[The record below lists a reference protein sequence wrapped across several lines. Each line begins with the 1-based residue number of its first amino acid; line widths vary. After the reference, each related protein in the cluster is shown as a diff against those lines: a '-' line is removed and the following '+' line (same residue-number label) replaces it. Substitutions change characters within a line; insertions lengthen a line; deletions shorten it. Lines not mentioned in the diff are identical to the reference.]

1 MRKFKKSL
9 AIFLST
15 CLSLSMMSV
24 YSTASVSAASTE
36 TYTYTQVGNS
46 GAKIVFSSNVSYAS
60 VDDTSVA
67 SVTFSDKTV
76 TVTGVS
82 GAVGIAAVTVYA
94 GGTLKTIEVPIG
106 YTTFSF
112 DDDILTVYEGSDT
125 KYEITGINAS
135 NEEYTPEASTDSNGN
150 AVYSNTSTYSLLV
163 NVNKKG
169 GTYVFT
175 GSSDDMAIAVKKEAT
190 GDADLLLCGL
200 DLTSS
205 FTSPLTVKKNSSASV
220 TVTALAGSSNTLTDA
235 DFNNADTYG
244 DTADGGN
251 GTNAEYAES
260 AVIKGKDYA
269 NITLNGTGT
278 LNLVCNTKN
287 AVKVNEYGSL
297 TIEDIDLNITSAKNG
312 ISADNTITVNS
323 GTVTVD
329 AEADAIRT
337 DPDAVDADAGCA
349 GNIFINGG
357 NINIDAGS
365 DGIQSAQDVTIT
377 AGTFDIKTGSGYN
390 DSSFNS
396 DTMSCKGIKA
406 AYSSDSD
413 DTTDTSE
420 STNTITITGGT
431 FNFNTAD
438 DSIHSDGY
446 AVIEGGEF
454 TIYTGDDAVHADTSL
469 TLGKENGT
477 DCGVQFKI
485 ASCYEGLEAGNIYV
499 YSGSYDVIASDDG
512 INAAGGNGGDTTG
525 FNPGGGP
532 GGPGNQGGQGGF
544 NPGGQGENT
553 GNQGGTQ
560 GSTGDYSI
568 NIYGG
573 LVNVNAT
580 GDGID
585 SNGNL
590 NITGGTVISWGAA
603 ANNPDD
609 PLDADGNIY
618 INGATVFAAG
628 SSQMAEAPASSSQ
641 GYVTS
646 TSTAA
651 SGKTINVKNSSGTTV
666 YNAKAKKNVN
676 YMLYSSPSMTFSS
689 GWSITIDD
697 SSLIDTSENFSYHSW
712 NSGTVTK
719 SATCTTDG
727 ERTYTCTS
735 CGATKTSAIS
745 ATGHT
750 ASSAVTET
758 DDDGCTYS
766 VVHCSTCNAE
776 MSRTKTGSSTAALT
790 NNSTLSATSITLGNS
805 ITVTGAASGGT
816 SPYYYAVYYK
826 LSTAS
831 SYTTAQSFKTTKTVT
846 FTPSAAGTYSVVVK
860 VKDSTGTISRK
871 EYTVTVTA
879 STTALT
885 NKSTLSATSITLG
898 NSITVTGAASGGTS
912 PYYYAV
918 YYKLSTASSYTTAQS
933 FKTTKTVTFTPSAAG
948 TYSVV
953 VKVKDSTGTI
963 SRKEYTVT
971 VTAST
976 TALTNKSTLSA
987 TSITL
992 GNSITVT
999 GAASGGTSP
1008 YYYAVYYKLSTASS
1022 YTTAQSFKTTK
1033 TVTFTPSAAGTY
1045 SVVVKVKDSTG
1056 TISRKEYTVTVTAS
1070 TTALT
1075 NKSTLSATSIT
1086 LGNSITVTG
1095 AASGGTSPYYYA
1107 VYYKLSTDSSYTTAQ
1122 SFKTTKTVT
1131 ITPSEAGTYSVVTKV
1146 KDSAGTISRKEYTVT
1161 VTASVLTN
1169 NSKISA
1175 TSITLGNSVTVTA
1188 AAAGGTSPYS
1198 YAVYYKKASSSTYT
1212 IAQNYSTTKK
1222 VTITPASAATYTV
1235 VVKAMDST
1243 GTVKE
1248 KKFTVTVT
1256 S

>member
-1 MRKFKKSL
+1 MRKLKKSL

-15 CLSLSMMSV
+15 CILLSMMIV
-24 YSTASVSAASTE
+24 YSTISASASSAG
-36 TYTYTQVGNS
+36 TYTYTQIGNS
-46 GAKIVFSSNVSYAS
+46 GAKIVCSSGVSYAS
-60 VDDTSVA
+60 VDNTSVA
-67 SVTFSDKTV
+67 SVTYSDKTV
-76 TVTGVS
+76 TVTGVK
-82 GAVGIAAVTVYA
+82 GAVGIAVVTVYF
-94 GGTLKTIEVPIG
+94 GGTLKNIEVPIG

-112 DDDILTVYEGSDT
+112 DNDTLTVFEGSDT
-125 KYEITGINAS
+125 KYEITGINAL
-135 NEEYTPEASTDSNGN
+135 NEEYSPESSTDSDGN

-175 GSSDDMAIAVKKEAT
+175 GSSDDMAISVKKEAT
-190 GDADLLLCGL
+190 GDAALLLCGL

-205 FTSPLTVKKNSSASV
+205 FTSPLTVKKDSTASV
-220 TVTALAGSSNTLTDA
+220 TVTALAGHDNTLTDA

-260 AVIKGKDYA
+260 AVIKGKDNA

-287 AVKVNEYGSL
+287 AVKVNEYGAL
-297 TIEDIDLNITSAKNG
+297 TIEDLTLNITSAKNG

-323 GTVTVD
+323 GTITVD

-337 DPDAVDADAGCA
+337 DPDAVDANAGCV
-349 GNIFINGG
+349 GNIIINGG
-357 NINIDAGS
+357 IINIEAGS
-365 DGIQSAQDVTIT
+365 DGIQSAQDISIT

-406 AYSSDSD
+406 SYSSDSD
-413 DTTDTSE
+413 ETTDTSE

-431 FNFNTAD
+431 FNLNTAD

-454 TIYTGDDAVHADTSL
+454 TIYTGDDGVHADTSL

-477 DCGVQFKI
+477 DCGVQIKVT
-485 ASCYEGLEAGNIYV
+485 SCYEGLEAGNIYV

-544 NPGGQGENT
+544 NPGGQG
-553 GNQGGTQ
+553 GNPGGQ
-560 GSTGDYSI
+560 GSKGDYSI

-573 LVNVNAT
+573 LVNVNAS

-609 PLDADGNIY
+609 PLDADGDIY
-618 INGATVFAAG
+618 IKGATVFAAG
-628 SSQMAEAPASSSQ
+628 SSQMAEAPSSSSQ
-641 GYVTS
+641 GYVT
-646 TSTAA
+646 TKSTAA
-651 SGKTINVKNSSGTTV
+651 SGKTINIKNSSSTTV
-666 YNAKAKKNVN
+666 FNAKAKKNVN
-676 YMLYSSPSMTFSS
+676 YILYSSPDMTSSS

-697 SSLIDTSENFSYHSW
+697 SSVIDTSENFAYHSW
-712 NSGTVTK
+712 NGGTVTK
-719 SATCTTDG
+719 SASCTTDG
-727 ERTYTCTS
+727 IITYTCTS
-735 CGATKTSAIS
+735 CGATKISVIS

-758 DDDGCTYS
+758 DSDGCTYS

-776 MSRTKTGSSTAALT
+776 MSRTQTGSSAAALV
-790 NNSTLSATSITLGNS
+790 NNSTISSTSITLGSS

-831 SYTTAQSFKTTKTVT
+831 SYTTAQNYSTTKTVT
-846 FTPSAAGTYSVVVK
+846 ITPSEAGTYSLVVKVKDGSGTVSRKELSVTVASSASTLINNSTLSSTSITLGSSIAVTGAASGGTSPYYYSVYYKLSTASSYITAQNYSTTKSVTITPSAAGTYSVVVK
-860 VKDSTGTISRK
+860 VKDSAGTVCRK
-871 EYTVTVTA
+871 AFTAKVTA
-879 STTALT
+879 STLT
-885 NKSTLSATSITLG
+885 NNSTVSASSITLG
-898 NSITVTGAASGGTS
+898 SSVKITASATGGTSPYYYAVFYKKSTSSSYTTAQNYSTTRTVIITPGAAVDYSIVVKVKDSTGAVSRKEFTVSVSEATALANNSTISSTAVAQGKSITVTGAATGGTS

-933 FKTTKTVTFTPSAAG
+933 YSTTKTVTVTPTEAG
-948 TYSVV
+948 EYSVV
-953 VKVKDSTGTI
+953 VKVKDSTGSV
-963 SRKEYTVT
+963 SRKEFTVT
-971 VTAST
+971 VSAS
-976 TALTNKSTLSA
+976 ALKNSSTISS
-987 TSITL
+987 TSIKL
-992 GNSITVT
+992 GKSVTITC
-999 GAASGGTSP
+999 AASGGTSP
-1008 YYYAVYYKLSTASS
+1008 YYYAVYYK
-1022 YTTAQSFKTTK
+1022 
-1033 TVTFTPSAAGTY
+1033 
-1045 SVVVKVKDSTG
+1045 
-1056 TISRKEYTVTVTAS
+1056 
-1070 TTALT
+1070 
-1075 NKSTLSATSIT
+1075 
-1086 LGNSITVTG
+1086 
-1095 AASGGTSPYYYA
+1095 
-1107 VYYKLSTDSSYTTAQ
+1107 
-1122 SFKTTKTVT
+1122 
-1131 ITPSEAGTYSVVTKV
+1131 
-1146 KDSAGTISRKEYTVT
+1146 
-1161 VTASVLTN
+1161 
-1169 NSKISA
+1169 
-1175 TSITLGNSVTVTA
+1175 
-1188 AAAGGTSPYS
+1188 
-1198 YAVYYKKASSSTYT
+1198 KASSSTYST
-1212 IAQNYSTTKK
+1212 AQSYSTTKT
-1222 VTITPASAATYTV
+1222 VSITPGSATTYTV
-1235 VVKAMDST
+1235 VVKVRDNT

-1248 KKFTVTVT
+1248 KTFSVTVT
-1256 S
+1256 E